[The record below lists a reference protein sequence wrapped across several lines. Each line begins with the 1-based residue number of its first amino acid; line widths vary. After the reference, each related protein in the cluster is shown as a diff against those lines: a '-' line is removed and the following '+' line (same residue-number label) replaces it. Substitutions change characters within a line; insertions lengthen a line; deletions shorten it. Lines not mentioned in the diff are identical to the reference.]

1 MPLTR
6 GDEVCALINGLG
18 STTILEMSIAYR
30 KLKNLLEADGIKI
43 HDADINSYCTC
54 MEMGGFSISILK
66 LDGELK
72 KLYDTPCYCPFYSK
86 EGR

>member
-1 MPLTR
+1 MPLAR

-30 KLKNLLEADGIKI
+30 KLAGLLEAEGIKI
-43 HDADINSYCTC
+43 YDADINSYCTC
-54 MEMGGFSISILK
+54 MEMGGFSISLLK
-66 LDGELK
+66 LDAELK
-72 KLYDTPCYCPFYSK
+72 KLYDAPCYCPFYAK